1 MSLNA
6 LKNHLLSGFCP
17 KVVKVPLQAHITDKR
32 VVLCNTTL
40 VYISWIVALVCYVFV
55 FKGWSKKTR
64 VQISYNMWIDPST
77 EIVQQPANVPYCD
90 NPACEKRESQSLLVS
105 KRNMLNPLTLFFF
118 FFFFLLSFLYVIVS
132 FFYFFSRPVQTTT
145 YTPQHG
151 RTKTLPAVP
160 TMSTKFLSK
169 QLRKERT
176 GSTQCLRKNLLASRV
191 MDLQKS

>member
-118 FFFFLLSFLYVIVS
+118 LFFFFFFLFFTSLFHFFTFFLVPSRRLHILPSMAVPKHYLPFLRCQQSFCQNNCARNVLG
-132 FFYFFSRPVQTTT
+132 
-145 YTPQHG
+145 QHNVCG
-151 RTKTLPAVP
+151 RT
-160 TMSTKFLSK
+160 
-169 QLRKERT
+169 
-176 GSTQCLRKNLLASRV
+176 C
-191 MDLQKS
+191 